1 MNLGSARYSQRQNMV
16 MHRITIVLDARII
29 DMDTYVD
36 VLDRTGSV
44 TVADVV
50 TDALPAIDWAQLG
63 LELSFVSN

>member
-1 MNLGSARYSQRQNMV
+1 MV